1 MIQLTPNHDFHSEYT
16 AYLEH
21 MLAQCYSLHDFTQ
34 YADLACND
42 SDWLLEIF
50 RVAEAFE
57 QLTNQ

>member
-42 SDWLLEIF
+42 ADWLLEII
-50 RVAEAFE
+50 
-57 QLTNQ
+57 NK

>member
-34 YADLACND
+34 YADLAAND
-42 SDWLLEIF
+42 SEWLLEII
-50 RVAEAFE
+50 
-57 QLTNQ
+57 NN